1 MLLGDLEKQVLHY
14 LWEHQ
19 NADAKQVHAALVRTR
34 GGSLNTIQ
42 STLDRLFKKALLSRT
57 KQGHAYV
64 YQPRMARSELI
75 AQLIKNV
82 TDDFI
87 DEGQNGLLAAFAS
100 VSSEL
105 NEAQLDELES
115 LIEQQRQN
123 LHGKGE

>member
-1 MLLGDLEKQVLHY
+1 
-14 LWEHQ
+14 
-19 NADAKQVHAALVRTR
+19 
-34 GGSLNTIQ
+34 
-42 STLDRLFKKALLSRT
+42 
-57 KQGHAYV
+57 
-64 YQPRMARSELI
+64 MARSELI